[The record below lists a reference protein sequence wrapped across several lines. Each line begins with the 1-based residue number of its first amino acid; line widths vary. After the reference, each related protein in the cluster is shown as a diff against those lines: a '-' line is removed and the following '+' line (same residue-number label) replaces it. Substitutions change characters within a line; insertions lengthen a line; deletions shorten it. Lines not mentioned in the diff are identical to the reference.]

1 MALSMNPDQAAILA
15 LKGLAFLVNSPEALD
30 RFLHLSGVGPETFRE
45 RADEPEFLVSVLDF
59 MLTNEELL
67 TEFSSDAEV
76 DVRAVHI
83 ARHVLAGG

>member
-67 TEFSSDAEV
+67 TEFSSDAET
-76 DVRAVHI
+76 DVRAVHM